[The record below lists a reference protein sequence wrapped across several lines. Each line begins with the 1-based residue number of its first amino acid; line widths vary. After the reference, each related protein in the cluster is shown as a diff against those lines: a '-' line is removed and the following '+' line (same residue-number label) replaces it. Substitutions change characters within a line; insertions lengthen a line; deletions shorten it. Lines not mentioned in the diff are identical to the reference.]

1 MRITNVKTWIVE
13 GIKYNWVILKVFT
26 DEGITGIGEGTNW
39 PGSPLILEACRHAG
53 ETIVG
58 EDPSRIEYL
67 WTRLYRDFNWMGQA
81 GPVMSAI
88 SAIDIALWDI
98 AGKCAGLPVYKL
110 LGGAYR
116 TRIRLYANYWFLGG
130 KGEPEEYALRP
141 ATSKSRDSPPARWTH
156 LRT

>member
-1 MRITNVKTWIVE
+1 MRITDVKTWMIE
-13 GIKYNWVILKVFT
+13 GIKYNWVFLKIFT

-53 ETIVG
+53 EVIVG
-58 EDPSRIEYL
+58 EDPSRIDYL
-67 WTRLYRDFNWMGQA
+67 WTKLYRDFNWLGQA

-98 AGKCAGLPVYKL
+98 AGKRAGFPVYQL

-116 TRIRLYANYWFLGG
+116 DSHLVIRKLLVSGWRGPPTG
-130 KGEPEEYALRP
+130 IMRSRP
-141 ATSKSRDSPPARWTH
+141 SR
-156 LRT
+156 